1 MDENLLFYAAI
12 FLVSYILTKKILHKF
27 QKHPPT
33 PFPTIPI
40 LGHLYL
46 LKNPAQIHRTLVKV
60 SDRYGP
66 VVQLWLGFRRTLL
79 VSSASAAE
87 DCLYHNDIIFANRP
101 RLIAAKIIGYDYTTI
116 LWAPYGPLWRNHR
129 RIAATEILSP
139 HRLHLLSDIRT
150 EEVRS
155 LVKGINDHEAE
166 GRDCTLEIKPALLEL
181 TNNIMMR
188 MIAGKRMYGEAV
200 ETEEGKRFKMLFK
213 ELLAIGGA
221 FSAGDFFPF
230 FKYLGLNKAAEKRC
244 KAVFVKLDK
253 FLQDLVDE
261 QRGKLMEEED
271 HVGKNSKK
279 KNLIQVLLG
288 LQSTDPS
295 YFTDD
300 IIKGLVLILLLTGTE
315 TSSSA
320 IEWAVALL
328 LKHPECYNKAKKE
341 IHEYVGR
348 DRLIEEQDIQHLPYL
363 HCIINETLR
372 MYPVTPILPPHESS
386 EDCVVGGYHIPKGTM
401 LTLNLWAIQN
411 DPKVWDEP
419 SKFKPERF
427 ENVEGDRVGYQFMP
441 FGSGRRS
448 CPGENMATRV
458 VGFTLGSLIQC
469 FEWESSEE
477 EVDFE
482 EKVAVSMLKVKPLQA
497 KFKPHNEMLELI
509 SQI

>member
-1 MDENLLFYAAI
+1 MLFYAAI
-12 FLVSYILTKKILHKF
+12 FLVSYIFTKKILHKF
-27 QKHPPT
+27 QNHPPT

-66 VVQLWLGFRRTLL
+66 VVQLWLGFRRALL

-87 DCLYHNDIIFANRP
+87 DCLHHNDIIFANRP
-101 RLIAAKIIGYDYTTI
+101 RLIGAKILGYDYTTI

-139 HRLHLLSDIRT
+139 HRLHLLADIRA

-155 LVKGINDHEAE
+155 LAKRINDHAAE
-166 GRDCTLEIKPALLEL
+166 GGDRTIEIKPALLEL

-188 MIAGKRMYGEAV
+188 TIAGKRIYGEAV
-200 ETEEGKRFKMLFK
+200 ETEEGKRFKMLLK

-221 FSAGDFFPF
+221 FSAGDLFPF

-244 KAVFVKLDK
+244 KAVFVKYDK
-253 FLQDLVDE
+253 YLQELVDE
-261 QRGKLMEEED
+261 QRGKTMEENND
-271 HVGKNSKK
+271 GDDSKLNNKK

-288 LQSTDPS
+288 LQSTDLS
-295 YFTDD
+295 YFSDD
-300 IIKGLVLILLLTGTE
+300 IIKGLVQILLLTGTE
-315 TSSSA
+315 TSSST

-341 IHEYVGR
+341 IDEHVGR
-348 DRLIEEQDIQHLPYL
+348 DRLIEEQDLQHLPYL

-372 MYPVTPILPPHESS
+372 MYPVAPILPPHESS

-411 DPKVWDEP
+411 DPNVWDEP

-441 FGSGRRS
+441 FGSGRRA

-458 VGFTLGSLIQC
+458 VGFTVGSLIQC
-469 FEWESSEE
+469 FEWESGEE

-482 EKVAVSMLKVKPLQA
+482 EKVGVSMWKAKPLQA
-497 KFKPHNEMLELI
+497 KFKPHKEMIKLL